1 MLRWLCFRHQF
12 QNVKSDFFEKFS
24 SKECNDG
31 VEMDFDSI
39 FEKDKIVYS
48 ALVEGTF
55 NKVGVNFFFSSL
67 WLRDHVSLIC
77 FVAREIWLVNH
88 KGKRGK
94 TKMILKSIHTGRA
107 DDSTKIEEIQNEIQV
122 YSIS

>member
-1 MLRWLCFRHQF
+1 M
-12 QNVKSDFFEKFS
+12 KSDFFEKFS

-67 WLRDHVSLIC
+67 
-77 FVAREIWLVNH
+77 
-88 KGKRGK
+88 
-94 TKMILKSIHTGRA
+94 
-107 DDSTKIEEIQNEIQV
+107 
-122 YSIS
+122 